1 MVSTEHEV
9 VRGVILDNGM
19 DNKLP
24 EWEETGKTNMPNTEE
39 ENFSDN

>member
-24 EWEETGKTNMPNTEE
+24 EWGR
-39 ENFSDN
+39 DRQD